1 VRDALDEELS
11 SEAARETIRERKT
24 DPDVAGLRRDERT
37 AERLQLGRLDAWSV
51 VLDGERI
58 RAGVARPTSHAYGPR
73 TGLGRVAEKAAERD
87 DDDVL
92 VARDACRLD
101 LDVDAIGHPE
111 RRGRAGHGGRHV
123 GGTGAPLEEVLQDGA
138 RRDQIVGLLQRLLDQ
153 REHVGRARIGGV
165 GLDRLHAFAQ
175 VEGRVAD
182 RAELVTQIVPN
193 ERRHLVR
200 DASAL
205 HGAQIVELVP
215 VVRAFRHASH
225 GTLSPMSIVVGL
237 DASAAS
243 DVALAKALELVEGD
257 ETIHVVHVVSQ
268 IELDATGEL
277 TFEDKRARVLERT
290 FPEIWKRVRRIA
302 EERGKS
308 DDEAERALDVQLR
321 FAPVH
326 VTAFQRKTAEELV
339 TAMDDYRARLLVLGR
354 EGRPGSV
361 AENVLASGR
370 IERETADA
378 GAPHGIVLRRR
389 G

>member
-1 VRDALDEELS
+1 
-11 SEAARETIRERKT
+11 
-24 DPDVAGLRRDERT
+24 
-37 AERLQLGRLDAWSV
+37 
-51 VLDGERI
+51 
-58 RAGVARPTSHAYGPR
+58 
-73 TGLGRVAEKAAERD
+73 
-87 DDDVL
+87 
-92 VARDACRLD
+92 
-101 LDVDAIGHPE
+101 
-111 RRGRAGHGGRHV
+111 
-123 GGTGAPLEEVLQDGA
+123 
-138 RRDQIVGLLQRLLDQ
+138 
-153 REHVGRARIGGV
+153 
-165 GLDRLHAFAQ
+165 
-175 VEGRVAD
+175 
-182 RAELVTQIVPN
+182 
-193 ERRHLVR
+193 
-200 DASAL
+200 
-205 HGAQIVELVP
+205 
-215 VVRAFRHASH
+215 
-225 GTLSPMSIVVGL
+225 MSIVVGL